1 VNGARLSGISQ
12 RGGASC
18 SKVSGFP
25 PDLGGSG
32 DPQVGYPQARRRAAQ
47 VPHAR
52 LSQPAPQTRD
62 RADFVRFTRYV
73 HNVLVPAGEDVLFD
87 LPARGRGVSEE
98 AS

>member
-1 VNGARLSGISQ
+1 MGRVSQ
-12 RGGASC
+12 VFPNVGGAAC
-18 SKVSGFP
+18 SKVSGFAP
-25 PDLGGSG
+25 GFGGSG
-32 DPQVGYPQARRRAAQ
+32 DPLVVYPQARRRAAQ

-62 RADFVRFTRYV
+62 RADFVRFTPYV
-73 HNVLVPAGEDVLFD
+73 HNVLVPAGGDVLFD

>member
-1 VNGARLSGISQ
+1 MGRVSQ
-12 RGGASC
+12 VFPNVGGAAC
-18 SKVSGFP
+18 SKVSGFAP
-25 PDLGGSG
+25 GFGGSG
-32 DPQVGYPQARRRAAQ
+32 DPLVVYPQARRRAAQ

-62 RADFVRFTRYV
+62 RANLVRFTPYV
-73 HNVLVPAGEDVLFD
+73 HNVLVPAGGDVLFD